1 MIATNQQAQQA
12 MESLDDL
19 AIEPARACDFTALR
33 AALIVSYAEFQF
45 IMPPAAFSA
54 HLTDLL
60 DLESRAC
67 EGTVLIARR
76 NGRVLGTV
84 TYQPDGAGQV
94 GAWPSGW
101 ASVCALAVVPQA
113 RGEGIASRLVT
124 SCLNRARTD
133 GAAVLGLHAG
143 ELMKNALR
151 LYWRLGFR
159 RAPQFDHP
167 IPQNILDDPGPQTTA
182 YAYLQAL

>member
-1 MIATNQQAQQA
+1 
-12 MESLDDL
+12 MESLDEL

-54 HLTDLL
+54 YLTDLL
-60 DLESRAC
+60 DLEARAAA
-67 EGTVLIARR
+67 GTVLIARR

-84 TYQPDGAGQV
+84 TYHPEGAGP
-94 GAWPSGW
+94 GGRWPSGW
-101 ASVCALAVVPQA
+101 ASVRALAVVPQA
-113 RGEGIASRLVT
+113 RGEGIASRLLAA
-124 SCLNRARTD
+124 CLDRARAD

-182 YAYLQAL
+182 YAYVQVL